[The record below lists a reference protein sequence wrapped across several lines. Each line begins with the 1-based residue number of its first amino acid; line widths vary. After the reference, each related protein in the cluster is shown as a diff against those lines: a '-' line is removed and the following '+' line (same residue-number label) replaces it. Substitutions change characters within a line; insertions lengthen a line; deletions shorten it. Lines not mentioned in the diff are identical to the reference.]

1 MNITIEM
8 RATSIRATGAIES
21 FKEGN
26 LLISN
31 VVEGLTCNYE
41 LYTLELFAKLINIR
55 VLFWVF
61 LIKKV

>member
-21 FKEGN
+21 FREGN

-41 LYTLELFAKLINIR
+41 IMYLRIVCKINIYPCII
-55 VLFWVF
+55 LGI
-61 LIKKV
+61 LN

>member
-8 RATSIRATGAIES
+8 RATSIRATGAIDS
-21 FKEGN
+21 FREGN

-41 LYTLELFAKLINIR
+41 IMYLRIVCKINKYPCII
-55 VLFWVF
+55 LSI
-61 LIKKV
+61 LN